1 MRAGKGLTLFILI
14 KENEMKMKM
23 KDMNEII

>member
-14 KENEMKMKM
+14 KENKMKMKM

>member
-1 MRAGKGLTLFILI
+1 MRAGKGFTLFILI
-14 KENEMKMKM
+14 EENEMKMKT